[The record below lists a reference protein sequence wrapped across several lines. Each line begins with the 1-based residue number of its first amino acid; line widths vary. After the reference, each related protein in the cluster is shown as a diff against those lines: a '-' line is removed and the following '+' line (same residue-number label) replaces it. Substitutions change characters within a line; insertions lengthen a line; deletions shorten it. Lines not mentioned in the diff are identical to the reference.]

1 MPNLKPYLYL
11 IFDIIDVLT
20 FAIYSFFYYYFNISD
35 SMEHLMY
42 RSIEHYISKLWMIL
56 TFATLLFLM
65 CLISKRVYKTID
77 VNKVDMLAYKI
88 AGTVLLIIILFF
100 ITIGDMFLADIFSS
114 SNDGLKDYINF
125 SATILIRCLL
135 LYGYLKLNS
144 LNLQKSN

>member
-1 MPNLKPYLYL
+1 
-11 IFDIIDVLT
+11 
-20 FAIYSFFYYYFNISD
+20 
-35 SMEHLMY
+35 MY

>member
-88 AGTVLLIIILFF
+88 AGTILLIIILFF